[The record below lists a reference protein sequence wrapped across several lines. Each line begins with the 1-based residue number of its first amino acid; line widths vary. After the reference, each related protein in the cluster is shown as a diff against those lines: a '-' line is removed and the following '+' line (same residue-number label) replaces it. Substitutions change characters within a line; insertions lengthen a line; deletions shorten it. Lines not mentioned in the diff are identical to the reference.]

1 MKCEYR
7 INEKYEEGDGM
18 EISRV
23 RIEQHSKNEVAK
35 DGKLLSE
42 WQIFVCLASRTI
54 KKNYAIDRIHS
65 SLLVNFMNLFDGGTI
80 DQGGK

>member
-1 MKCEYR
+1 VNTVYNK
-7 INEKYEEGDGM
+7 EGDGM
-18 EISRV
+18 ETSRV
-23 RIEQHSKNEVAK
+23 RVEQHWKNEVVK

-65 SLLVNFMNLFDGGTI
+65 SLLVNENEFLLDDGTMRAESECG
-80 DQGGK
+80 

>member
-1 MKCEYR
+1 M
-7 INEKYEEGDGM
+7 GDRM

-23 RIEQHSKNEVAK
+23 RIEQHRREKNEVVK

-65 SLLVNFMNLFDGGTI
+65 SLLV
-80 DQGGK
+80 K